1 MCLPYR
7 VNDKMKKIMCNNFA
21 DVNTY
26 RSYDE
31 CIFENND
38 KNTSL
43 QTLVFSIVIFIVG
56 SISILIIYYN
66 VSVRIFII
74 STQSSFNEFPACSGI
89 YSLSIKSSIQ

>member
-1 MCLPYR
+1 MCLPYT

-43 QTLVFSIVIFIVG
+43 
-56 SISILIIYYN
+56 
-66 VSVRIFII
+66 
-74 STQSSFNEFPACSGI
+74 
-89 YSLSIKSSIQ
+89 

>member
-26 RSYDE
+26 RSYEE

-43 QTLVFSIVIFIVG
+43 QTTIFSIII
-56 SISILIIYYN
+56 ILIGLFIILILYYN
-66 VSVRIFII
+66 ISVRYLFKLILLFRLLK
-74 STQSSFNEFPACSGI
+74 QVNHLFFYLNV
-89 YSLSIKSSIQ
+89 SLNF

>member
-1 MCLPYR
+1 MCLPYT

-43 QTLVFSIVIFIVG
+43 QTTIFSIIIIIIGLFTLL
-56 SISILIIYYN
+56 ILYYN
-66 VSVRIFII
+66 ISVIYIFKFI
-74 STQSSFNEFPACSGI
+74 FFLD
-89 YSLSIKSSIQ
+89 Y